1 MAARFLGPAGVV
13 MALKDVTGAAM
24 DFESAALKMQ
34 TLVGLTADEMQEMA
48 DAARRVGVEF
58 GVGSQAAVEAA
69 FFISSAGL
77 RGQAALDALE
87 RSAIASALG
96 LGDMATVADLLTSA
110 MNAYGPETLSAARAT
125 DILVA
130 GVREGKFEASAL
142 AGAIG
147 SVLPTASALGVSFE
161 EVVGLL
167 ALWSRTGADVSSS
180 VTSLQAIM
188 STLLGTTEQG
198 TALLADY
205 GLSLED
211 LRVIAAGEGGL
222 LEVMRLL
229 DTTFGDN
236 IEDLRTIVPNVRAF
250 RGVMAT
256 LAQEAEVVDGV
267 MGNVAESVGLADEA
281 MQKAFSDDT
290 RLKVDR
296 LKAAFKDFRI
306 EVGQELSPAV
316 GGLADLLSGAFET
329 GRAGNILSGP
339 SGWMKQFGED
349 LKAAGREFSGFMY
362 TLDEWTTGTS
372 GRMRAAE
379 AAERH
384 AQWVEKYA
392 VGYSASM
399 YAAVEFDGAVEGLI
413 PTVEGATD
421 TVGKASEA
429 QSALAR
435 ALGLTN
441 NQLEQQIYAAVRLHE
456 QQLALID
463 PVYAA
468 VRAQRDYEA
477 ALADVVDLEKEGER
491 GTLEYVEALL
501 AAELAFFKLE
511 SANAAAGVS
520 LDGYIGTLNTSIEAG
535 RLTVEQV
542 ELIVAAL
549 QAQGHELDLL
559 DGRVIRTRHEH
570 TVVTTEISGQP
581 GRVGDRPEMRANGGS
596 ITAGRT
602 YLVGERGPE
611 LIVPGAS
618 GHVMP
623 AGQTAA
629 ALSGATYNVTVQ
641 MPPGAD
647 GNQVVA
653 ALRRWER
660 ANGPVPVGVR

>member
-1 MAARFLGPAGVV
+1 
-13 MALKDVTGAAM
+13 
-24 DFESAALKMQ
+24 
-34 TLVGLTADEMQEMA
+34 
-48 DAARRVGVEF
+48 
-58 GVGSQAAVEAA
+58 
-69 FFISSAGL
+69 
-77 RGQAALDALE
+77 
-87 RSAIASALG
+87 
-96 LGDMATVADLLTSA
+96 
-110 MNAYGPETLSAARAT
+110 
-125 DILVA
+125 
-130 GVREGKFEASAL
+130 
-142 AGAIG
+142 
-147 SVLPTASALGVSFE
+147 
-161 EVVGLL
+161 
-167 ALWSRTGADVSSS
+167 
-180 VTSLQAIM
+180 
-188 STLLGTTEQG
+188 
-198 TALLADY
+198 
-205 GLSLED
+205 
-211 LRVIAAGEGGL
+211 
-222 LEVMRLL
+222 
-229 DTTFGDN
+229 
-236 IEDLRTIVPNVRAF
+236 
-250 RGVMAT
+250 
-256 LAQEAEVVDGV
+256 
-267 MGNVAESVGLADEA
+267 
-281 MQKAFSDDT
+281 
-290 RLKVDR
+290 
-296 LKAAFKDFRI
+296 
-306 EVGQELSPAV
+306 
-316 GGLADLLSGAFET
+316 
-329 GRAGNILSGP
+329 
-339 SGWMKQFGED
+339 
-349 LKAAGREFSGFMY
+349 
-362 TLDEWTTGTS
+362 
-372 GRMRAAE
+372 
-379 AAERH
+379 
-384 AQWVEKYA
+384 
-392 VGYSASM
+392 
-399 YAAVEFDGAVEGLI
+399 
-413 PTVEGATD
+413 
-421 TVGKASEA
+421 
-429 QSALAR
+429 LAR

-456 QQLALID
+456 EQLALID